1 MNTRTKAKCLF
12 QYISEA
18 YAIDLP
24 VIRNI
29 NEYRG
34 QLWWQGDIVSSD
46 QCQIKQFDFGNDDP
60 ESEQQAESEG
70 GAWLRVSKRLFDNPP
85 SLPSVLLEWVELFP
99 NPTKRPI
106 PKPGILQRV
115 SFEDDPNRQTLFN
128 DYLRHW
134 QEYQNHQ
141 SDAQPMLLEDLVGW
155 VEEATGIDQI
165 PEPIPEREI
174 ERKFEEE
181 PKRVQAFE
189 EYIQKQWEPWA
200 NRVLPLFKSNILYD
214 EMFNLY
220 AQLSV
225 EGDRIEILWGH
236 LFLSWDN
243 APDISIF
250 HPLILTPLNL
260 DFDPKRRTMSLNP
273 SSQPEMTV
281 DCLRELPYPNKDKLF
296 EYVQVFNSDKTELD
310 PWNHKQLNGF
320 ASTITGLLSNEPA
333 EESNQHQESMFVR
346 PKLTPHPRVFNAP
359 LIFVRNRVRHFWI
372 EDAKQVVASI
382 EEGKEISPFIRSL
395 IGEHKNFELE
405 EELGE
410 TAAPK
415 FDDEGELYF
424 PLAFNEQQK
433 DIWDKLNHR
442 FGVLVQGP
450 PGTGKSH
457 TIANIVSSLLAR
469 GKRVLI
475 TSQTENALRVLRDL
489 IPPEIRQLCVSQ
501 LGDDKNSK
509 KELNEAVNAIGQRL
523 AEQDNSGAEKRVQEL
538 NREIR
543 KCRETQANLQHQ
555 IKDWVQLDSCKIR
568 VGGAEISAHE
578 AAKECAAN
586 QIAHNWFPDIIPP
599 ETEPVLVDSELRE
612 MAGLL
617 NEIPEQDRKTCLL
630 PLPRLG
636 QLPTPEG
643 FIETLSQLHTL
654 SLRIEE
660 SEESQAL
667 RTEWGRTFNTPSQ
680 NQIETAIDAIE
691 TSLLNL
697 QDLQEDW
704 QLRILDLIA
713 TDEGQSDIWHDR
725 LEALTKL
732 YDHAFQ
738 SSRIME
744 GFEIQIENLPDNFD
758 WEVALD
764 ELERLIDIGKD
775 PSKWYSRFRL
785 SKLAKHLFDSATVD
799 GRNLTTRKRINAVR
813 ARFTYTASLNKFEL
827 SWEQAFNPVNGS
839 LKNKDS
845 SLPLVD
851 SNGRLKSFRS
861 VVVWAD
867 TCLIQTREVLQNLG
881 CASMTQGMH
890 REEVLTKW
898 LKALHSQL
906 AIIEA
911 EAIEQTLK
919 EVQLFLAGELPE
931 NNPHQLWTKISQAVE
946 SKDSSNYRNLY
957 KEIERLNAI
966 IQKAKKLENLLEK
979 LMAVAPKWARELE
992 GEASRLGTEAVKANW
1007 GFAWRWAQLNQ
1018 WLNTLHSRESV
1029 DQLQQKFDRERTKEH
1044 TLVVRLVSER
1054 TWQRQIEKVKPVAY
1068 TALTAWAN
1076 AMKLLGKGT
1085 GKHASRYLAAAATA
1099 MVDAVNAVPVW
1110 IMPLFRVVQSFKVN
1124 PGLFDVVI
1132 VDEASQCD
1140 IRSLPVLYRGTKV
1153 LVVGDPEQISP
1164 SNVGIPQDK
1173 VFELSRQLL
1182 TDIPHPERFDINNS
1196 LYAITS
1202 TIPGMDRTLLT
1213 EHFRCVPSI
1222 IEFNNQLCPSY
1233 GGNLEPLRQPNPR
1246 EMLNPPIVPIFVE
1259 TGFKDNNDVNK
1270 PEAERLVKELVRCC
1284 KAEAYE
1290 SGGKNNRKRTMGVIS
1305 LLGEK
1310 QAQFIHT
1317 LIAQELDETERNERQ
1332 IICGDA
1338 YAFQGDERDVMFLSL
1353 VIASNS
1359 TFTAQVRDSARQR
1372 FNVATSRARD
1382 QVFLF
1387 HSVKLGEIRNPGCVR
1402 YKLLDWYLTPPKAE
1416 LEAGLENLRNKAES
1430 PFEFEVGERVIK
1442 KGYKVIPQFRPF
1454 MRDTRYRIDL
1464 VVQGPKSRVAIECDG
1479 DRWHGPE
1486 KWESDTRREAQLR
1499 RAGWKFW
1506 RINGSAFY
1514 RDKEGSLESLWEFLE
1529 AEIKPIVE
1537 TSEPQNIFPVG
1548 STVDTPEET
1557 LKNEEKPSNESPA
1570 DKPEEA
1576 PSVTETTI
1584 KVEKP
1589 GESHA
1594 TRENVFDPD
1603 PASLNQEESDR
1614 EKEIAQAVKDLS
1626 KDFSP
1631 GQRAFE
1637 IKVHESI
1644 VPELVRRL
1652 GERGIKP
1659 KIQQAVGQEVK
1670 VRVENPKYQS

>member
-1 MNTRTKAKCLF
+1 MTTRIKAQRLF

-24 VIRNI
+24 VMRNVS
-29 NEYRG
+29 ESRG
-34 QLWWQGDIVSSD
+34 QLWWQAGIVSSD
-46 QCQIKQFDFGNDDP
+46 QCQIKQFDFGNDDS
-60 ESEQQAESEG
+60 ETEQQAESEEV
-70 GAWLRVSKRLFDNPP
+70 AWLRVSKRLFDNPP
-85 SLPSVLLEWVELFP
+85 SLPPVLLEWVELFP
-99 NPTKRPI
+99 NPTKSPI
-106 PKPGILQRV
+106 PKPGVLHRV

-128 DYLRHW
+128 DYLRYW
-134 QEYQNHQ
+134 QEYQNYKT
-141 SDAQPMLLEDLVGW
+141 DAQPTLPKELIGW
-155 VEEATGIDQI
+155 VGEVTEIDQL
-165 PEPIPEREI
+165 PEPISEREI

-181 PKRVQAFE
+181 PQRVQAFE
-189 EYIQKQWEPWA
+189 EYIQRQWEPWA
-200 NRVLPLFKSNILYD
+200 NRVLPFFKANVLYD

-236 LFLSWDN
+236 LFLSWAN

-260 DFDPKRRTMSLNP
+260 HFDPNRRTISLNP
-273 SSQPEMTV
+273 SGQPQMTV
-281 DCLRELPYPNKDKLF
+281 DCLRELSYPNKDKLF
-296 EYVQVFNSDKTELD
+296 GYVQVINSDKTELD
-310 PWNHKQLNGF
+310 PWNHKQLSGF

-333 EESNQHQESMFVR
+333 EESNQHQEGILAR
-346 PKLTPHPRVFNAP
+346 PRLTPHPTVFNAP
-359 LIFVRNRVRHFWI
+359 LIFVRDRVRRFWI
-372 EDAKQVVASI
+372 EDAKQVAALI
-382 EEGKEISPFIRSL
+382 EEGKEIPHFIWSL
-395 IGEHKNFELE
+395 IGEHTNFELE

-410 TAAPK
+410 TTTPR

-424 PLAFNEQQK
+424 PLVYNEQQK
-433 DIWDKLNHR
+433 DIWDKLSHR

-475 TSQTENALRVLRDL
+475 TSQTENPLRVLRDM
-489 IPPEIRQLCVSQ
+489 IPLEIRQLCVSQ

-509 KELNEAVNAIGQRL
+509 QELNEAVTAIGQRL

-543 KCRETQANLQHQ
+543 KCRETQAKLLHQ
-555 IKDWVQLDSCKIR
+555 AKDWVQLDSCKIR
-568 VGGAEISAHE
+568 VGEAEISAHE
-578 AAKECAAN
+578 AAKECSAK

-617 NEIPEQDRKTCLL
+617 NEIPEKDRNTCLL
-630 PLPRLG
+630 PLPSLG
-636 QLPTPEG
+636 QIPTPEG
-643 FIETLSQLHTL
+643 FSEMLSQLHTL

-667 RTEWGRTFNTPSQ
+667 RTGWGKTFNTPSH
-680 NQIETAIDAIE
+680 NQIETAIDTLE
-691 TSLLNL
+691 TSLSNL

-704 QLRILDLIA
+704 QLRVLDLLA
-713 TDEGQSDIWHDR
+713 TDEGQSDLWHDR
-725 LEALTKL
+725 LEALSKL

-738 SSRIME
+738 AYRIMQ
-744 GFEIQIENLPDNFD
+744 GFEIQIANLPDDFD

-764 ELERLIDIGKD
+764 ELERLIDRGKD
-775 PSKWYSRFRL
+775 PGKWHSRLRL
-785 SKLAKHLFDSATVD
+785 SKLAKQLFDSATVD
-799 GRNLTTRKRINAVR
+799 GRNLTTGKRINAAR
-813 ARFTYTASLNKFEL
+813 ARFTYTASLNKYEI
-827 SWEQAFNPVNGS
+827 SWEQAFKPVNGP
-839 LKNKDS
+839 LENKDS

-861 VVVWAD
+861 VVVWVD
-867 TCLIQTREVLQNLG
+867 TYLIKTREVLQNLG
-881 CASMTQGMH
+881 CVFMSQGMH
-890 REEVLTKW
+890 REEVLIKW
-898 LKALHSQL
+898 LNALHSQL

-919 EVQLFLAGELPE
+919 KVLLFLAGELPKH
-931 NNPHQLWTKISQAVE
+931 NPHQLWTKITQAVE
-946 SKDSSNYRNLY
+946 SKDSSNYRNPY

-966 IQKAKKLENLLEK
+966 IPKVKKLENLLEK
-979 LMAVAPKWARELE
+979 LRAIAPKWARELE
-992 GEASRLGTEAVKANW
+992 EEASRRGTEAIKANW
-1007 GFAWRWAQLNQ
+1007 DSAWRWAQLDQ

-1044 TLVVRLVSER
+1044 ALVVQLVSER
-1054 TWQRQIEKVKPVAY
+1054 TWQRQIEKVKPDAY

-1140 IRSLPVLYRGTKV
+1140 IRSLPVLYRGKKV

-1196 LYAITS
+1196 LYSITS

-1213 EHFRCVPSI
+1213 EHFRCVPPI

-1259 TGFKDNNDVNK
+1259 NGFKDNNDVNK

-1310 QAQFIHT
+1310 QAKYIYS
-1317 LIAQELDETERNERQ
+1317 LIAQELDETERSERR

-1359 TFTAQVRDSARQR
+1359 VLSQ
-1372 FNVATSRARD
+1372 
-1382 QVFLF
+1382 
-1387 HSVKLGEIRNPGCVR
+1387 
-1402 YKLLDWYLTPPKAE
+1402 
-1416 LEAGLENLRNKAES
+1416 
-1430 PFEFEVGERVIK
+1430 
-1442 KGYKVIPQFRPF
+1442 
-1454 MRDTRYRIDL
+1454 
-1464 VVQGPKSRVAIECDG
+1464 
-1479 DRWHGPE
+1479 
-1486 KWESDTRREAQLR
+1486 
-1499 RAGWKFW
+1499 
-1506 RINGSAFY
+1506 
-1514 RDKEGSLESLWEFLE
+1514 
-1529 AEIKPIVE
+1529 
-1537 TSEPQNIFPVG
+1537 
-1548 STVDTPEET
+1548 
-1557 LKNEEKPSNESPA
+1557 
-1570 DKPEEA
+1570 
-1576 PSVTETTI
+1576 
-1584 KVEKP
+1584 
-1589 GESHA
+1589 
-1594 TRENVFDPD
+1594 
-1603 PASLNQEESDR
+1603 
-1614 EKEIAQAVKDLS
+1614 IA
-1626 KDFSP
+1626 
-1631 GQRAFE
+1631 
-1637 IKVHESI
+1637 
-1644 VPELVRRL
+1644 
-1652 GERGIKP
+1652 
-1659 KIQQAVGQEVK
+1659 
-1670 VRVENPKYQS
+1670 